1 MMAPTG
7 VQMIW
12 GVPWSSW
19 VLSVSA
25 AVVAVGV
32 LVGLVVALRG
42 QSAARRWRVDQA
54 RAAQAQ
60 LFADVVARWDDPDM
74 LRVQRSLAGMD
85 PAHFFAHYMQ
95 LDEKNGMKIY
105 RLERMASFFEDLG
118 TLERLEGL
126 DIEWIDQ
133 ALGSSVVGY
142 WKMWQLVAADQRGR
156 VGPTGVSSSTV
167 YGNWQRLSDAIE
179 ARRAT
184 GPHS

>member
-1 MMAPTG
+1 M
-7 VQMIW
+7 VW

-19 VLSVSA
+19 LL
-25 AVVAVGV
+25 AVGV
-32 LVGLVVALRG
+32 AVLALAALVGAVVALRALSFTRRAG
-42 QSAARRWRVDQA
+42 AAGLRA
-54 RAAQAQ
+54 RQAQ
-60 LFADVVARWDDPDM
+60 LFAEMVARWDDPDM
-74 LRVQRSLAGMD
+74 LAVQRSLAGMD
-85 PAHFFAHYMQ
+85 PARFFAHYMQ
-95 LDEKNGMKIY
+95 LDERNGMKIY

-179 ARRAT
+179 ARRST